1 MDEKNR
7 IEAVHEKV
15 MELIQ
20 ITNDLEALYPEK
32 SFKLDG
38 ILLGNIG
45 EVLAAYHYGIR
56 LFKQSEPTHDG
67 DRKSVV

>member
-32 SFKLDG
+32 SFKLDY
-38 ILLGNIG
+38 I
-45 EVLAAYHYGIR
+45 AWKYW
-56 LFKQSEPTHDG
+56 
-67 DRKSVV
+67 